1 MLGCRF
7 VAVVWFLAYAD
18 AQGTAVL
25 NNGGMMFQ
33 TGCATSSRSGPSVDQ
48 MGNLAQ
54 PCYYADSNTL
64 RKLTYNSNGFDGIVA
79 FGTSSGSSLSS
90 TAWNTQGTPYDLAEV
105 SPSSITIDESGVI
118 TAGGKTYGDI
128 VVTSTFV
135 GSSQQI
141 VLPYRRRRNNPSAV
155 GPVYPVPAGVTLSLV
170 RTYSLPETAGTPFTY
185 KIATTVTGGPLLN
198 IRIWLGTKD
207 DWVGMSDKPTKQI
220 GYFNTG
226 NEFVRVAAST
236 NVQGSDPKPGQVLKI
251 STTDEGVFFAPGS
264 PVVDGTLAVQ
274 AGYGDFN
281 NVYAKDPSASSTSYT
296 NDGSYGMYIPVG
308 DLSDG
313 QTKVVSV
320 FYGAGKLADL
330 TDISAA
336 VAVAAQTDSP
346 TTAQPSSQPSA
357 GSANCTYTLTMSRSD
372 SSQSF
377 ERIISGQA
385 ADETFVV
392 QGCSTV
398 GNTCRESYGISAGA
412 RTIRNSAGT
421 VVGLGV
427 CCNSIQNSILSV
439 TSECQHTT
447 SAPETATPETAVN
460 SHRIF
465 KCFVFDGAPKLFKY
479 FGCDGV
485 NSSSKV
491 LTSDITGSAK
501 WCHLEAK
508 SSEQMLC
515 KTDNDSSGRSYLHHC
530 DEHSSTLFSSH
541 TWENSGTVA
550 WTSGFN
556 NNGCH
561 GQPAN
566 TRPWVTFEQE
576 GNNSYDSGQSGECI
590 NLEHTFKGK
599 GCCINGSSHNSE
611 CAGVKGEF
619 VNRGC
624 CHHSSAPTDQE

>member
-64 RKLTYNSNGFDGIVA
+64 RKLTYNSNGFNGIVA

-251 STTDEGVFFAPGS
+251 STTGEGVFFAPGS

-281 NVYAKDPSASSTSYT
+281 NVYAKDPSASSTSST

-357 GSANCTYTLTMSRSD
+357 GPQPGSG
-372 SSQSF
+372 SS
-377 ERIISGQA
+377 SGA
-385 ADETFVV
+385 
-392 QGCSTV
+392 
-398 GNTCRESYGISAGA
+398 
-412 RTIRNSAGT
+412 
-421 VVGLGV
+421 L
-427 CCNSIQNSILSV
+427 
-439 TSECQHTT
+439 
-447 SAPETATPETAVN
+447 

-485 NSSSKV
+485 SSSSKV

-624 CHHSSAPTDQE
+624 CHHSSATY